1 LLVLPHHAFD
11 SPGGVSTIT
20 AALSIDATVLM
31 IEIEH
36 EDWVEKVLNDGMVDM
51 LNIQYDNLMAEDES
65 DLSCLL

>member
-1 LLVLPHHAFD
+1 
-11 SPGGVSTIT
+11 
-20 AALSIDATVLM
+20 M